1 MPTLND
7 YTPPSSSANNRQDS
21 LFALACAAAASA
33 PSKQYASAPSQG
45 ANDLD
50 DVNECIQSIAEND
63 KHFDPFLSDD
73 DVEGNGSGR
82 RLNFSPE
89 QHPTSTLR
97 VDRNDEKVNC
107 FYFCSP

>member
-1 MPTLND
+1 MYLLC
-7 YTPPSSSANNRQDS
+7 SA
-21 LFALACAAAASA
+21 FALACAAAASA
-33 PSKQYASAPSQG
+33 LSKQYASAPSQG
-45 ANDLD
+45 ANDVD
-50 DVNECIQSIAEND
+50 DVNKCIQSIAKND

-73 DVEGNGSGR
+73 DVEQNGSRR

-97 VDRNDEKVNC
+97 GDRNNEKVNR